1 MDCMSIVM
9 FQTMDSVYATFTLMI
24 LSALLHLS
32 LARCDFFFCYI
43 ILSVSITCCIETVKD
58 DVIRSYQRLEKYLR
72 EKNKKRQLSQTAR
85 VVYADA
91 IDFVGTGSCKL

>member
-32 LARCDFFFCYI
+32 QSEKRDFS
-43 ILSVSITCCIETVKD
+43 SVSFCLSINCCVEAVKD
-58 DVIRSYQRLEKYLR
+58 DDQVGKAVFSYKTRMP
-72 EKNKKRQLSQTAR
+72 
-85 VVYADA
+85 A
-91 IDFVGTGSCKL
+91 IA